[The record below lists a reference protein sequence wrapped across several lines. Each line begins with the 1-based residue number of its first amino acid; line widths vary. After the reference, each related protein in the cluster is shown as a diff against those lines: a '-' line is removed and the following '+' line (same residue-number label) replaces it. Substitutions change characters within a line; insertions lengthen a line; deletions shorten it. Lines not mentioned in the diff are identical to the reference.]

1 MASRHLHKS
10 IQKRTYGAMKI
21 LLICVKIWTYQYA
34 KDSFEGIL
42 LKMLNTL
49 HRPIEDASHRNLIN
63 DLMHIVRFLDINLLN
78 TAIYENAV

>member
-1 MASRHLHKS
+1 
-10 IQKRTYGAMKI
+10 MKI

-49 HRPIEDASHRNLIN
+49 HRPIEDASHRKLIN
-63 DLMHIVRFLDINLLN
+63 DLMHIVRFLDITYYKITWHCYILKCGMKQKQCMK
-78 TAIYENAV
+78 